1 MTPAPIFKRFL
12 AIGVGLIGGSACLS
26 AKQKGLVG
34 HVLGYSRKLET
45 SHEALKLGIVDECV
59 SDASDPNL
67 RNVDAVLLSIPVR
80 QYEKVLRQFLPVLP
94 AHALIFDA
102 GSTKNDVRLVLEV
115 LDHEF
120 PGLKSRFVG
129 AHPIAGGE
137 RHGPKAAVTGL
148 FQDKTCVICASPDV
162 EPARKAQVEKFWAS
176 LGARLVDM
184 DPLDHDEMF
193 GAVSHLPH
201 LLAFAYVASV
211 LEHPKGARF
220 MAEGGAGFRDF
231 TRIAA
236 SSPEMWADIFQ
247 NNDKALL
254 SLLDGFEQTLA
265 GLRQA
270 IHNKDRKVLD
280 ETLKKASLYRE
291 AWTQATV
298 SSNQQDNT

>member
-1 MTPAPIFKRFL
+1 MSQSPKQAPLFKRFL

-34 HVLGYSRKLET
+34 YVLGYSRRFET
-45 SHEALKLGIVDECV
+45 SHQALDLGIIDECI

-67 RNVDAVLLSIPVR
+67 RSVDAVLLSIPVR
-80 QYEKVLRQFLPVLP
+80 QYESVLRQFLPVLP
-94 AHALIFDA
+94 SNALIFDA
-102 GSTKNDVRLVLEV
+102 GSTKNDVRLVVDKLE
-115 LDHEF
+115 LEF
-120 PGLKSRFVG
+120 PGLKARFVG

-137 RHGPKAAVTGL
+137 QNGPKAAVAGL
-148 FQDKTCVICASPDV
+148 YQDKTCVICADSKTDLT
-162 EPARKAQVEKFWAS
+162 RKNQVEKFWSA

-201 LLAFAYVASV
+201 LLSFAYVSSV
-211 LEHPKGARF
+211 LEHPKGAKF
-220 MAEGGAGFRDF
+220 MSEGGAGFRDF

-254 SLLDGFEQTLA
+254 GLLDNFEETLKQW
-265 GLRQA
+265 RTA
-270 IHNKDRKVLD
+270 IQNKDRKFLD
-280 ETLKKASLYRE
+280 QALKRASEYRE
-291 AWTQATV
+291 SWPSGVV
-298 SSNQQDNT
+298 SKP